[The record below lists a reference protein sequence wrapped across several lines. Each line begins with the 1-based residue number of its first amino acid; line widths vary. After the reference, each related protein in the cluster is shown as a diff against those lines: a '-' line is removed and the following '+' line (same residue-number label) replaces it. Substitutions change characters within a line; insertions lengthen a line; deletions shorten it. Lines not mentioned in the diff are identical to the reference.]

1 MDWLNYHHLFYFWT
15 VAREGSIAA
24 ACRKLLLSPATI
36 SAQLRELEG
45 ALGEALFKRVGRS
58 LALTEFGRMAARYA
72 DEIFALGEEFLDV
85 AKGRT
90 LETSLRFRLGVDDVL
105 PKQLVAR
112 VLEPVFRLPQAMRLV
127 CIEGTQTQLLPQL
140 AVHDLD
146 LVLSDAPAD
155 PSIKVRA
162 FSRLLGEYGMTICAT
177 PALARELRRGFPR
190 SLDGAPALLPTANTS
205 IRRTLDEWFESVGV
219 RPRII
224 AEFEDTALMTA
235 AGHTGAGF
243 FPVPVA
249 SAREITMRRRM
260 EVVGPMGKARQRLF
274 AIGVER
280 RARHPAAVALA
291 DNAGAALRRTSP
303 AEGEPR
309 RERPRRVESASG
321 TEPLSTRRQR
331 KRVNGCE

>member
-1 MDWLNYHHLFYFWT
+1 MDWLNYHHLFYFRT

-45 ALGEALFKRVGRS
+45 SLGEPLFRRVGRS

-72 DEIFALGEEFLDV
+72 DEIFALGDEFMDV
-85 AKGRT
+85 VKGRT

-105 PKQLVAR
+105 PKWLVAR
-112 VLEPVFRLPQAMRLV
+112 VLEPVFRLPQAIRLV

-162 FSRLLGEYGMTICAT
+162 FSQLLGDYGITICAT

-224 AEFEDTALMTA
+224 AEFEDTALMMA

-249 SAREITMRRRM
+249 SAREIAVRRRM

-280 RARHPAAVALA
+280 RARHPAAVALV
-291 DNAGAALRRTSP
+291 DNAGAALRRSP
-303 AEGEPR
+303 AAEGEPR
-309 RERPRRVESASG
+309 RVRPRPLTSGSAK
-321 TEPLSTRRQR
+321 EPLSTRRRR
-331 KRVNGCE
+331 K